1 MTELQLVHTAYLDP
15 SALVQIRDLL
25 DAAFEGRLDDRD
37 FEHALGG
44 MHAVLREDGELVAH
58 GSVVQRRLLHGG
70 RALRTGYV
78 EAVAVR
84 PDRRDGGH
92 ASSVMAALETV
103 IRGGYEIGALGASDQ
118 AVELYVGRGWRQWPG
133 TVSAMT
139 PRGIERMPDKD
150 GGIYVLPVTARL
162 RWDGDLAC
170 DWRDGDV
177 W

>member
-1 MTELQLVHTAYLDP
+1 MSELQLVHTAYLDV
-15 SALVQIRDLL
+15 SELRQIRELL
-25 DAAFEGRLDDRD
+25 DIGFEGRLDEQD

-44 MHAVLREDGELVAH
+44 MHALLRQHGELIAH
-58 GSVVQRRLLHGG
+58 GSVVQRRLLHQG

-84 PDRRDGGH
+84 PELRGLGH
-92 ASSVMAALETV
+92 GSSVLTALETV

-118 AVELYVGRGWRQWPG
+118 AVELYVRRGWRLWRG

-139 PRGIERMPDKD
+139 PRGIERTPDED
-150 GGIYVLPVTARL
+150 GGIYVLPVTAEL
-162 RWDGDLAC
+162 SWDGDLAC